1 VNRIR
6 TCSFVAV
13 VALIAIACAPERP
26 VPSPS
31 ASALAQATPSP
42 TSTVSALDEFRC
54 ESETTV
60 TGTADYSPEVGGG
73 VADLEAATRAL
84 DGVLSTDEIQV
95 AGDRS
100 GVRRDDRTIFVGRW
114 FQSTT
119 GGWLLS
125 TFNACGDSGI
135 NGE

>member
-1 VNRIR
+1 M
-6 TCSFVAV
+6 
-13 VALIAIACAPERP
+13 
-26 VPSPS
+26 
-31 ASALAQATPSP
+31 
-42 TSTVSALDEFRC
+42 
-54 ESETTV
+54 
-60 TGTADYSPEVGGG
+60 TGTADYSPGVGGG

-84 DGVLSTDEIQV
+84 DGVLSTDEILV

-100 GVRRDDRTIFVGRW
+100 GIRRDDRTIFTGWW